1 MQLSRQQKRAMLRRL
16 NDKAKMSVVMD
27 RLELANDKAIK
38 EDNHIANVGKM
49 VYTVLQWLLIGA
61 IACWFVF
68 A

>member
-1 MQLSRQQKRAMLRRL
+1 MRLSRQQKRAMLRRL

-27 RLELANDKAIK
+27 RVEKASIEIQDKRYLKRSKI
-38 EDNHIANVGKM
+38 

-61 IACWFVF
+61 IISWFVF